1 MRRGHFD
8 AVIVQRP
15 GNVQLVIDTADSLW
29 LRRVAD
35 QAYGLA
41 RSAQANG
48 NLGA

>member
-15 GNVQLVIDTADSLW
+15 GNVQLVIDTADSLR
-29 LRRVAD
+29 LCRVAD
-35 QAYGLA
+35 QPYSLA
-41 RSAQANG
+41 GSAQSNG